1 MTTTMKKWNL
11 TNPINRLCV
20 FFGAFFLVY
29 YCLMILLF
37 LFYSSKND
45 FFGTMVFANKDSHVC
60 FDIVSTKE
68 KKNVFFFKV
77 HERFLGGTKIWEGG

>member
-1 MTTTMKKWNL
+1 MLISHYGALVVLKMTTTMKKWNL
-11 TNPINRLCV
+11 TNPINRLC
-20 FFGAFFLVY
+20 FFWRFFSR
-29 YCLMILLF
+29 LLLFDDITF

-68 KKNVFFFKV
+68 KKNVFF
-77 HERFLGGTKIWEGG
+77 